1 MHCLGVLTAKSMIMK
16 MEAMEGMLKKMNLSE
31 KEKKGIR
38 VVGGEV
44 SRARSAKPQA
54 IEFCSLFAH
63 TSFKLMHKALSK
75 IDDFFRSFVGAAPT
89 TRISAL
95 DFFCG

>member
-1 MHCLGVLTAKSMIMK
+1 MIMK

-44 SRARSAKPQA
+44 SRERSAKP
-54 IEFCSLFAH
+54 
-63 TSFKLMHKALSK
+63 
-75 IDDFFRSFVGAAPT
+75 
-89 TRISAL
+89 
-95 DFFCG
+95 

>member
-1 MHCLGVLTAKSMIMK
+1 MIMK

-31 KEKKGIR
+31 KEKGIR

-44 SRARSAKPQA
+44 SRARLAKPQA

-63 TSFKLMHKALSK
+63 TSFKLVHKALSK
-75 IDDFFRSFVGAAPT
+75 IDDFFRSFVGAVPT